1 MTVRPPKVHRG
12 ADELRQVVMPS
23 IPGAFNQQAQ
33 FTPVQ
38 TLTLITAAGGYVR
51 LQIERRAHCDG
62 GVLQS
67 GVQLFPFTCIM
78 SGDV

>member
-51 LQIERRAHCDG
+51 LQIN
-62 GVLQS
+62 GVHTATEASS
-67 GVQLFPFTCIM
+67 GLEFSCSP
-78 SGDV
+78 SHA